1 MRSDGLSPAGQLG
14 RELRRL
20 RMGQGLSQRAFIRA
34 LGLSAHSN
42 LVEYELGRR
51 IPPGD
56 IIAAYE
62 RLFGARA
69 GSLRPMLA
77 AALADRAAIEVERP
91 AEPDRVAPV
100 PRMLPPG
107 VADFVG
113 RQAQVSELMDLAH
126 LETGTRISVIS
137 GTAGV
142 GKTALALHVAHR
154 VARRFP
160 DGHLYL
166 NLRGFSAGP
175 PLLPVQ
181 ALAALLSALG
191 VSADAVPTDT
201 DQAAGLYRSLV
212 AERRILVLL
221 DNAHRAEQV
230 RPLLPGG
237 SGSLVLVTS
246 RDRLAGLTARDGAR
260 RLTLE
265 PLSPPEAAALLAGI
279 VGAERV
285 ATEPEA
291 VAELAALC
299 AYLPLA
305 VRIAAANLADQPHRD
320 VTGYVAQ
327 VRAESPLAALALDD
341 DESGGMRAAFDAS
354 YLRLDPHARRLFRR
368 LGLNPA
374 ADVTAPAAAALAGL
388 DAQSA
393 ARLLRHLTAA
403 HLITEPAPG
412 RYAIH
417 DLLRRYAAARAEVA
431 DTAEERRAAI
441 GRLYDRYADL
451 VDEAAWWLY
460 PGLLRL
466 PVERTLTRAKA
477 FSDREAALAWLD
489 GERANLV
496 AAITYAADH
505 GPRPAAWRLADA
517 LRGYFVLR
525 LHTVDWLAVAGAGLR
540 AAQAEREERAVAACH
555 LSLATFHL
563 YQSAY
568 EAAGDH
574 TDRALRLARRT
585 GWRQAEAAALD
596 GLGTV
601 RWQAGRLAEAA
612 QAYAAAL
619 AINEE
624 TGWRLGQ
631 ANNLGNLGLV
641 YRESGRLDLAIEHF
655 ARALAVDE
663 QLDSRTG
670 MAVTLS
676 NLGEAYHASGDLRRA
691 HEHLTRAL
699 ELSHELGDIG
709 GEANALH
716 TLAAVDLDSGRTG
729 QAHARARA
737 AVELATR
744 TDDPRVEADAR
755 NVLGA
760 VLVRRGDPA
769 AAAEQYRRALDIAA
783 RSDNRAQ
790 EVTALVGLSG
800 VEHELGHEPTALALA
815 RRALRLAR
823 AGGFTILADQA
834 SALLRG
840 GPPSPA

>member
-1 MRSDGLSPAGQLG
+1 
-14 RELRRL
+14 
-20 RMGQGLSQRAFIRA
+20 
-34 LGLSAHSN
+34 
-42 LVEYELGRR
+42 
-51 IPPGD
+51 
-56 IIAAYE
+56 
-62 RLFGARA
+62 
-69 GSLRPMLA
+69 
-77 AALADRAAIEVERP
+77 
-91 AEPDRVAPV
+91 
-100 PRMLPPG
+100 
-107 VADFVG
+107 
-113 RQAQVSELMDLAH
+113 
-126 LETGTRISVIS
+126 
-137 GTAGV
+137 
-142 GKTALALHVAHR
+142 
-154 VARRFP
+154 
-160 DGHLYL
+160 
-166 NLRGFSAGP
+166 
-175 PLLPVQ
+175 
-181 ALAALLSALG
+181 
-191 VSADAVPTDT
+191 
-201 DQAAGLYRSLV
+201 
-212 AERRILVLL
+212 
-221 DNAHRAEQV
+221 
-230 RPLLPGG
+230 
-237 SGSLVLVTS
+237 
-246 RDRLAGLTARDGAR
+246 
-260 RLTLE
+260 
-265 PLSPPEAAALLAGI
+265 
-279 VGAERV
+279 
-285 ATEPEA
+285 
-291 VAELAALC
+291 
-299 AYLPLA
+299 
-305 VRIAAANLADQPHRD
+305 
-320 VTGYVAQ
+320 VAQ
-327 VRAESPLAALALDD
+327 VRADSPLAALALDD

-354 YLRLDPHARRLFRR
+354 YLRLDPHAGRLFRR

-388 DAQSA
+388 DTRSA
-393 ARLLRHLTAA
+393 TRLLRQLTAV

-412 RYAIH
+412 RFAAH

-431 DTAEERRAAI
+431 DTAEERRAAV
-441 GRLYDRYADL
+441 GRLYDWYADL
-451 VDEAAWWLY
+451 VDEAARWLY

-466 PVERTLTRAKA
+466 PVEGPPSPPKASAKA
-477 FSDREAALAWLD
+477 FSASSGAARRPGQGVPNRDAALAWLD
-489 GERANLV
+489 SERANLV
-496 AAITYAADH
+496 AVITHAADH
-505 GPRPAAWRLADA
+505 GPHRAAWRLADA
-517 LRGYFVLR
+517 LRGYFILR
-525 LHTVDWLAVAGAGLR
+525 SHTVDWLAVAEAGLR
-540 AAQAEREERAVAACH
+540 AAQAEREERDERAVAACH
-555 LSLATFHL
+555 LSLANFHL

-624 TGWRLGQ
+624 TGWRFGQ

-716 TLAAVDLDSGRTG
+716 TLAAVDLDSGRTA
-729 QAHARARA
+729 QAHGRARA

-769 AAAEQYRRALDIAA
+769 AAAEQYRRALEIAA

-800 VEHELGHEPTALALA
+800 VEHEQGHGPTALALA

-823 AGGFTILADQA
+823 SGGFTILADQA